1 VCRQDVVNGRQRFHR
16 MRRHTLVHRHRRSHA
31 YIEHSQKCIEYTCSV
46 HLTSNFNA
54 LTSNALLDSGHHKK
68 NRGLKPGVIIPELSC
83 PRGLGKKSG
92 SRLKTR
98 GARRK
103 PLRAPTQS
111 FTAARLSP
119 DGTSNCGGVLTGTQ
133 KSEVRISSRNR
144 PASKVDSASTRAR
157 HPSKLWWR
165 DCRAFVT
172 MSATEAC
179 HRGREQGQLERC
191 RYRGRRAAARVF
203 SPDACGWGNDCFAS
217 VSPLFFSTSLTHRDH
232 PCVMRTCTYQ

>member
-1 VCRQDVVNGRQRFHR
+1 
-16 MRRHTLVHRHRRSHA
+16 M
-31 YIEHSQKCIEYTCSV
+31 
-46 HLTSNFNA
+46 
-54 LTSNALLDSGHHKK
+54 KK
-68 NRGLKPGVIIPELSC
+68 KI
-83 PRGLGKKSG
+83 G
-92 SRLKTR
+92 SRLETS

-111 FTAARLSP
+111 FTASRLSP

-179 HRGREQGQLERC
+179 HRGREQGQLEHC
-191 RYRGRRAAARVF
+191 RYRGRHAAARGF
-203 SPDACGWGNDCFAS
+203 NPDACGWGNDCFAS
-217 VSPLFFSTSLTHRDH
+217 VSPLCFFLHLVDAQGAPACNAHMYVSINDYKSMHMHVDMEICRFVCLQADFMHVYIMYARMNAYVGEH
-232 PCVMRTCTYQ
+232 L